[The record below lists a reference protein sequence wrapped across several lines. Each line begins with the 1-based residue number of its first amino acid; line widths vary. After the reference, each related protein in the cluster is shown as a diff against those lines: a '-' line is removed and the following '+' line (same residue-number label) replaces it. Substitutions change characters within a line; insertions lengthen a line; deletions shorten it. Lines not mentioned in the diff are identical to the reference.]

1 MIKDILF
8 SVSSVKEFRE
18 KLLDIRNKRSKSNH
32 YFFAS
37 LEAETLIRE
46 IDKVVHYKTTKSI
59 KFIVYP
65 NNSGIDLFFGEG
77 VEDLSSKFGWVWR
90 ELSNVEQEVLDC

>member
-8 SVSSVKEFRE
+8 SVSSVEEFKE
-18 KLLDIRNKRSKSNH
+18 KLLEVKTNRNKSSN

-37 LEAETLIRE
+37 LIADTLMRE
-46 IDKVVHYKTTKSI
+46 IDMLNSYRAISSI

-65 NNSGIDLFFGEG
+65 NNSGVELFLGEDI
-77 VEDLSSKFGWVWR
+77 EDLSNRFGWVWR
-90 ELSNVEQEVLDC
+90 ELSNV